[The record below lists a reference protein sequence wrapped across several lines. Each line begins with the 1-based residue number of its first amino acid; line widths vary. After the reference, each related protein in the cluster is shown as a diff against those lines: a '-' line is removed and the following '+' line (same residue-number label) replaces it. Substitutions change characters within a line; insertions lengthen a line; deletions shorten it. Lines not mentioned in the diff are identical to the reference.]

1 MIQPLQYHESTRA
14 APLTLLR
21 KTLVFNSTAKTGHLQ
36 KCFSL
41 YKEGKKIIF
50 PQPEAVWTIF
60 LPLEI
65 PSENTICYSFIVEC
79 LLTCWFVPI

>member
-1 MIQPLQYHESTRA
+1 MIQPLQDHESSRA

-21 KTLVFNSTAKTGHLQ
+21 RTLVFNSAKTGHLQ

-41 YKEGKKIIF
+41 YKERKKLF
-50 PQPEAVWTIF
+50 SLNLKLSGQCF

-65 PSENTICYSFIVEC
+65 LSENSVCYSFVVE
-79 LLTCWFVPI
+79 

>member
-1 MIQPLQYHESTRA
+1 MIQPLQYHESSRA

-21 KTLVFNSTAKTGHLQ
+21 KTLVYNSTAKTAHLQ

-41 YKEGKKIIF
+41 YKEGKKLF
-50 PQPEAVWTIF
+50 SLNLKLSGQCF

-65 PSENTICYSFIVEC
+65 LSENSICYSFIVD
-79 LLTCWFVPI
+79 